1 MPVVHV
7 RASAAFRVSGS
18 ESVLVTRARNGDREA
33 FAILYDEHQAAV
45 HQYVYRR
52 VRGDRY
58 LADDLV
64 SETFLRALCHIGSFA
79 WRRCGVRAWLI
90 TIARNLVAD
99 HYRSWPSRCEV
110 SMYEVPE
117 SGQTAARSPE
127 DQVLDAFEY
136 RRLLAAVAGLTSRKQ
151 TVVSLRYWRDL
162 PGRQVARRMGCSV
175 GAVKSLQ
182 HRATCDLRSAM
193 RTREVGELA

>member
-7 RASAAFRVSGS
+7 RTSAAFRVSGG

-33 FAILYDEHQAAV
+33 FAVIYHEHHAAV
-45 HQYVYRR
+45 HRYVYRL

-79 WRRCGVRAWLI
+79 WRQSGIHAWLI
-90 TIARNLVAD
+90 TIARNLVVD
-99 HYRSWPSRCEV
+99 HYRSSPSRCEV
-110 SMYEVPE
+110 SVYEVPE
-117 SGQTAARSPE
+117 LRHAAAPSPE
-127 DQVLDAFEY
+127 DQVLDAFEHH
-136 RRLLAAVAGLTSRKQ
+136 RLLTAVAGLTSRKQ
-151 TVVSLRYWRDL
+151 IVVSLRYWREL

-182 HRATCDLRSAM
+182 HRATRDLRSAM
-193 RTREVGELA
+193 RSREVGESA